1 MFPVEQVAHSRRD
14 QDRRIVFER
23 KDTMISPAEREFVLQ
38 LLDQSGARL
47 LDLIQEL
54 SPEQL
59 SYRPGPGHWSVADNV
74 EHLLVSEKRL
84 LPAIEKLLQEPP
96 DLEKQS
102 ALSDAE
108 VLRRVGTVVERVQA
122 PPHALPTSRWPAQ
135 EISREFEV
143 VRANTRGFAAATK
156 GDLRHH
162 YIRHFLFGELDCY
175 QWLLLLGAHSNRHR
189 AQAEAVKTSAGFPV
203 ALALQQA
210 KGRE

>member
-1 MFPVEQVAHSRRD
+1 
-14 QDRRIVFER
+14 
-23 KDTMISPAEREFVLQ
+23 MISAAEREFVLQ

-47 LDLIQEL
+47 LDLIQGL

-59 SYRPGPGHWSVADNV
+59 SYRQGPGYWSVADNV

-84 LPAIEKLLQEPP
+84 LPAMEKVLQEPP
-96 DLEKQS
+96 ALEKQS

-135 EISREFEV
+135 ELSREFKTA
-143 VRANTRGFAAATK
+143 RANTRGFAAATK
-156 GDLRHH
+156 GDLRHL

-175 QWLLLLGAHSNRHR
+175 QWLLLLGAHCNRHR
-189 AQAEAVKTSAGFPV
+189 AQAEAVKASADFPAAV
-203 ALALQQA
+203 ALGQGE
-210 KGRE
+210 GR